1 MATTSIQAGQL
12 GHYTWIIDEIILE
25 EVKSDQISPSTY
37 KRPFEIVENTNG
49 IQISALSENASEELI
64 SLLAQMVGISYNV
77 PNFSSKKNLQFI
89 RMEDENI
96 KKNMRRIKSSL
107 VTLENSNFVKS
118 SYGDIQPGPPQF
130 GIDPD

>member
-118 SYGDIQPGPPQF
+118 SYGDFQPGPPQF

>member
-1 MATTSIQAGQL
+1 MAVTSIQAGQL
-12 GHYTWIIDEIILE
+12 GHYTWIIDEIMLE
-25 EVKSDQISPSTY
+25 EVKSDQESTSVY
-37 KRPFEIVENTNG
+37 IRPFEAVENANG
-49 IQISALSENASEELI
+49 IQISALSESASEELI
-64 SLLAQMVGISYNV
+64 SLLANLVGISYNI